1 MRPAVRRV
9 TGAVAV
15 LGTLVAAPLVTSSAE
30 GSSITGGTV
39 SVSRSAG
46 IPGEE
51 LVVRVSA
58 LPGPAARAVSLQR
71 CVGYAA
77 GSTTAC
83 TYWVNVTG
91 STGRTTVDHAYTFHT
106 RVHAMDYNGY
116 RAVAPATG
124 SSPQVITP
132 ARTVR
137 GVQQEATITVPATA
151 TAGSTV
157 EVTMAWWVYVDRTN
171 RQPGRAGR
179 ALALE
184 QRNSDGSWTRLRTVT
199 TPSSGSVTVP
209 LTLPSAGART
219 FRTVATTWQP
229 ASQDTQVGW
238 FPSYPS
244 TVVVS

>member
-1 MRPAVRRV
+1 MRTAVRRV
-9 TGAVAV
+9 AGAMAV
-15 LGTLVAAPLVTSSAE
+15 LGTLVATPLITSSAD

-51 LVVRVSA
+51 LVVSLSA
-58 LPGPAARAVSLQR
+58 LPGPAARPVNLQR
-71 CVGYAA
+71 CVGYAP
-77 GSTTAC
+77 GSTTQC

-91 STGRTTVDHAYTFHT
+91 STGKTTAGHAYTFHT

-124 SSPQVITP
+124 SSPQVISP

-137 GVQQEATITVPATA
+137 GVQQEATITLPATA
-151 TAGSTV
+151 TAGSTI

-171 RQPGRAGR
+171 RQPARSGR

-184 QRNSDGSWTRLRTVT
+184 QRNSDGTWTRIRTVT
-199 TPSSGSVTVP
+199 TPSSGSATVS
-209 LTLPSAGART
+209 LALPSPGAWTYRT
-219 FRTVATTWQP
+219 IATTWQP
-229 ASQDTQVGW
+229 AGQDTQVGW